1 MLPLKIVCFG
11 DSLTL
16 GYRSPTRDLP
26 CPEHISYGTY
36 LQEWL
41 GANGDVV
48 IHGVCGETTQ
58 DMRTR
63 FRAQVLD
70 LLPQVVI
77 VLGGTNDFGLSLPS
91 ITIFENLQFFYEEAQ
106 TRGILPVA
114 VTIPSLREDIWQ
126 DDTSVDL
133 LAMGDMTPAIQEA
146 ISLRVHL
153 NQQIQECGCQRKF
166 PVIDWFTET
175 CDPITQALALE
186 YSNDGLHLN
195 DAGYRKLAE
204 LLWTQVLEDV
214 VKNMN

>member
-1 MLPLKIVCFG
+1 MLPLNIVCFG

-16 GYRSPTRDLP
+16 GYLSPTRDLP
-26 CPEHISYGTY
+26 FPEHIPYGTY

-63 FRAQVLD
+63 FRPQVLD

-77 VLGGTNDFGLSLPS
+77 ILGGTNDLGVKLPS
-91 ITIFENLQFFYEEAQ
+91 VSIFDNLQFFYEEAQ
-106 TRGILPVA
+106 IRGILPVA
-114 VTIPSLREDIWQ
+114 VTIPSLREDFWQ
-126 DDTSVDL
+126 DDTSVD
-133 LAMGDMTPAIQEA
+133 AHATGGMTPALQEA

-153 NQQIQECGCQRKF
+153 NQQIQEFSSQKKI

-195 DAGYRKLAE
+195 TAGYRKLAE
-204 LLWTQVLEDV
+204 LLWTQVLENL
-214 VKNMN
+214 VKK

>member
-1 MLPLKIVCFG
+1 MLPINIVCFG

-16 GYRSPTRDLP
+16 GYLSPTRDLP
-26 CPEHISYGTY
+26 FPEHVPYGTY

-77 VLGGTNDFGLSLPS
+77 ILGGTNDLGVNLPS
-91 ITIFENLQFFYEEAQ
+91 VTIFENLRFFYEAAQ
-106 TRGILPVA
+106 ARGILPIA

-126 DDTSVDL
+126 DDTLVDPR
-133 LAMGDMTPAIQEA
+133 AVGGMTPVMQQAIA
-146 ISLRVHL
+146 LRVNL
-153 NQQIQECGCQRKF
+153 NQQILELGSQQKF

-175 CDPITQALALE
+175 CDSTTQALALE

-195 DAGYRKLAE
+195 VAGYRKLAE
-204 LLWTQVLEDV
+204 LLKTQVLEDL
-214 VKNMN
+214 VKT

>member
-16 GYRSPTRDLP
+16 GYLSPTQDLP
-26 CPEHISYGTY
+26 FPEHIPYGTY

-48 IHGVCGETTQ
+48 IHGVCGETTL

-63 FRAQVLD
+63 FRSQVLD
-70 LLPQVVI
+70 LHPQVVI
-77 VLGGTNDFGLSLPS
+77 ILGGTNDLGVNLPS
-91 ITIFENLQFFYEEAQ
+91 VTIFENLQFFYEAAQ
-106 TRGILPVA
+106 AREILPVA

-126 DDTSVDL
+126 DDAIVDAHGMGGMTA
-133 LAMGDMTPAIQEA
+133 AMQQA
-146 ISLRVHL
+146 ISLRVNL
-153 NQQIQECGCQRKF
+153 NQQIQEFSSQKKI

-175 CDPITQALALE
+175 CDSTTQALALE

-195 DAGYRKLAE
+195 TAGYRKLAE
-204 LLWTQVLEDV
+204 LLWTQVLEDL
-214 VKNMN
+214 VKK